1 MLTFQKAV
9 REFDFTLSA
18 ELPLAPAS
26 TRRSI
31 ECDIDKLGRVVDAFQ
46 ITDSPSGIPHMS
58 PLVAAGFCLQ
68 HDKDAVLHVSGRDR
82 NRIALES
89 EILGAAAAGI
99 SSLLM
104 LRGDKLPEDLTPRA
118 RKVYEF
124 GAKRLL
130 HCAQQVGEK
139 VPLMPPSGFFLG
151 SMISVIAPRDDHPP
165 RGIATKVD
173 LGCKFV
179 QTQPLLDLRL
189 LRHYMQRL
197 VESGVIRRVS
207 VIVSVPVLSSVA
219 QLEALLQ
226 RPRPALVPEEMTA
239 RLRGSRTPRAD
250 GIRITAEALG
260 AVCGV
265 PGVAGANLVSIEDS
279 DAAAEAVALAGLP
292 PRANRDVVHG

>member
-1 MLTFQKAV
+1 LLTFQKAV

-18 ELPLAPAS
+18 ELPLAPES

-31 ECDIDKLGRVVDAFQ
+31 ELDISKLSHLVDAFQ
-46 ITDSPSGIPHMS
+46 VTDNPSGIPHMS

-68 HDKDAVLHVSGRDR
+68 HDKDAILHVSGRDR

-99 SSLLM
+99 TSLLM

-130 HCAQQVGEK
+130 QRAQQIGEK
-139 VPLMPPSGFFLG
+139 EALVPAGFFLG

-165 RGIATKVD
+165 RGIEAKADV
-173 LGCKFV
+173 GCKFV
-179 QTQPLLDLRL
+179 QTQPLLDVRL

-207 VIVSVPVLSSVA
+207 VIVSVPVLSSAA
-219 QLEALLQ
+219 QLDALLQ
-226 RPRPALVPEEMTA
+226 RPRPALVPGELTA
-239 RLRGSRTPRAD
+239 SLRASRTPRAD
-250 GIRITAEALG
+250 GIRMTAEALG
-260 AVCGV
+260 AVCAV
-265 PGVAGANLVSIEDS
+265 PGVAGANLVSIEDT
-279 DAAAEAVALAGLP
+279 DAATETIALARLP
-292 PRANRDVVHG
+292 PRANGDLVHD